1 MIDSKESVGRNVNK
15 SRQESTRVNKPAPA
29 HSCTGWSLSQYSEFF
44 PVVEAS
50 AKAKDFVVWHR
61 CDTRDFKMS
70 RETIGSEVRRFPSN
84 LDRQRQSFD
93 IYCNSWLQ
101 PTWQTSKITRVQGT
115 FADVSWPNQ
124 LAPCPAQC
132 VSSVV
137 EILKHERSSYFGNP

>member
-15 SRQESTRVNKPAPA
+15 SRQESTVNKSQQAS
-29 HSCTGWSLSQYSEFF
+29 SCTLLHWVKSQPIF